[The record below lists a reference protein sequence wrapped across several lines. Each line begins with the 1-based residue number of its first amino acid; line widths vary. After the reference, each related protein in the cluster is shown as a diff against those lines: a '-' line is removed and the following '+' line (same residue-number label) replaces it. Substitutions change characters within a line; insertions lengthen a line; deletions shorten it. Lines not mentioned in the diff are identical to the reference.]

1 MLTDRLW
8 LESRIFAMTRRI
20 RHVPTIHAAVIVK
33 SYIKGEHVKWLSR
46 PGQTYHMSLPSSLH
60 NRSSLAVLVH
70 SC

>member
-33 SYIKGEHVKWLSR
+33 S
-46 PGQTYHMSLPSSLH
+46 
-60 NRSSLAVLVH
+60 
-70 SC
+70 